1 METRG
6 NLDALK
12 RADQARA
19 QMAAGAVFHGLREG
33 PLAFAPTYKFDKGA
47 MDEFAYDSSEKRRVP
62 AWTDRV
68 LFKGA
73 APAHQHVCVCY
84 GEPKTSSLAS
94 RGDATCSCASTAAG
108 LFAARAVYAA
118 STAGLRIRDV

>member
-1 METRG
+1 MCALLMPVLRSTSCACRDAVVRAVMDSRRQ
-6 NLDALK
+6 LDGLK

-33 PLAFAPTYKFDKGA
+33 PLAFAPTYKFDKGSTE
-47 MDEFAYDSSEKRRVP
+47 EFAYDSSEKRRVP

-73 APAHQHVCVCY
+73 
-84 GEPKTSSLAS
+84 
-94 RGDATCSCASTAAG
+94 
-108 LFAARAVYAA
+108 
-118 STAGLRIRDV
+118 LRRHC